1 LIAPSTLHKII
12 TSNYQLPFPLLR
24 INNKKSPYFYEVR
37 FQNLHRYILAI
48 CCLLLLTKSKA
59 QNGHGIY
66 DTIKVDA
73 CIEAN
78 GDTIPCS
85 VLPYFYLYAKETARG
100 KRNRLEWTRLR
111 NAVYVTY
118 PYALKASQVMNEIN
132 VKLTGVSD
140 RGERRKIIR
149 SREKDLKK
157 EFADKLQ
164 QLSVY
169 QGKVLMKLIN
179 RQTGNNCYEIIQ
191 EYKGGFAA
199 GFWQTVAVVVGSN
212 LKQPYD
218 PTGDDRAMESIV
230 QDVEKMYGVRRQA
243 MAK

>member
-1 LIAPSTLHKII
+1 M
-12 TSNYQLPFPLLR
+12 
-24 INNKKSPYFYEVR
+24 
-37 FQNLHRYILAI
+37 ILFGLCGVI
-48 CCLLLLTKSKA
+48 TKSNA
-59 QNGHGIY
+59 QNGHGIN

-85 VLPYFYLYAKETARG
+85 WLPTVYLYTRETKEGR
-100 KRNRLEWTRLR
+100 RNRLEWTRLR
-111 NAVYVTY
+111 NAVYVTF

-132 VKLTGVSD
+132 VQLVNVTDKKK
-140 RGERRKIIR
+140 RKDIIR

-157 EFADKLQ
+157 EFADKLT

-199 GFWQTVAVVVGSN
+199 GFWQTVAVVIGSS

-218 PTGDDRAMESIV
+218 PQGADRAMESIV
-230 QDVEKMYGVRRQA
+230 QDVERMYGIRRQA
-243 MAK
+243 MINNP